1 MLPEDKHLQTLLRHK
16 HIYDLFAR
24 TNEIVGLTPEVRG
37 EITNAYRQIH
47 DAHYHYNDG
56 CHTCIVEMLVTI
68 YSWYNKEIKK

>member
-1 MLPEDKHLQTLLRHK
+1 MLPEDKHLQTLLKHK

-37 EITNAYRQIH
+37 EISNAYRQLH

-56 CHTCIVEMLVTI
+56 CHTCIVEMLMTI
-68 YSWYNKEIKK
+68 YSYYQNKKR

>member
-1 MLPEDKHLQTLLRHK
+1 MLPEDKHFQTLLKHK

-37 EITNAYRQIH
+37 EITNAYRQLH

-56 CHTCIVEMLVTI
+56 CHTCIVEMLMTI
-68 YSWYNKEIKK
+68 YAYYQNKTR

>member
-1 MLPEDKHLQTLLRHK
+1 MLPEDKHLQTLLKHK

-37 EITNAYRQIH
+37 EITNAYRQLH

-56 CHTCIVEMLVTI
+56 CHTCIVEMLMTI
-68 YSWYNKEIKK
+68 YSYYQNKTR